1 MHSAMGRLGV
11 HKSFIVDVR
20 SHFGSSNPLAKI
32 AVIFLYQTG
41 ASSESVHLIP
51 SMAEEIVRQWRQFN
65 QVERDMDFAFL
76 FDTFAEASAEAG
88 SEVAGAWRR
97 IRAQQERGLGGR
109 VIDLGHQKEMQQ
121 VSLKR
126 KPCEPMA
133 PPTFAQK
140 LSSLKVVQPQP
151 TSKYSPLAQANE
163 EFGPLLFDVML
174 NASTV
179 RPGPRDSTAEVRDA
193 IRPLV
198 VSLLSSTETPT
209 LARVRSTWAEYK
221 AYFQGKYKDLHDLSA
236 VEVAG
241 FLAQNKAP
249 SRTMQA
255 LQWMLQGPLELCK
268 VQTKPRGGKHGVG
281 SHQAAVAQ
289 PSMLVGLE
297 ENLKTAIELNNPAW
311 PCLLGAWLQVFGCVR
326 SQHLQRSLPVA
337 FDSHNMHFVCLR
349 GKHKHQRTGC
359 SCRDWCFA
367 DTGNCTR

>member
-1 MHSAMGRLGV
+1 MAT
-11 HKSFIVDVR
+11 KIITFFCCIVLWAGLVCINHLLLM
-20 SHFGSSNPLAKI
+20 SLYILAQVSPLAKI
-32 AVIFLYQTG
+32 AVIFLTG

-76 FDTFAEASAEAG
+76 FSTFAEASAEAG

-97 IRAQQERGLGGR
+97 VRAQQERGLGGR
-109 VIDLGHQKEMQQ
+109 VIDLVKREQEMQQ

-126 KPCEPMA
+126 KPVEPA
-133 PPTFAQK
+133 TPPSFAQK
-140 LSSLKVVQPQP
+140 LRSLKVVQPQP

-193 IRPLV
+193 VRPLV

-221 AYFQGKYKDLHDLSA
+221 TYFEGKAKDLHDLSA

-255 LQWMLQGPLELCK
+255 LQWMKSNLMLQGPLDLCK
-268 VQTKPRGGKHGVG
+268 VQAKPKGGKHGIG

-289 PSMLVGLE
+289 PSIIQSV
-297 ENLKTAIELNNPAW
+297 
-311 PCLLGAWLQVFGCVR
+311 
-326 SQHLQRSLPVA
+326 
-337 FDSHNMHFVCLR
+337 
-349 GKHKHQRTGC
+349 
-359 SCRDWCFA
+359 
-367 DTGNCTR
+367 